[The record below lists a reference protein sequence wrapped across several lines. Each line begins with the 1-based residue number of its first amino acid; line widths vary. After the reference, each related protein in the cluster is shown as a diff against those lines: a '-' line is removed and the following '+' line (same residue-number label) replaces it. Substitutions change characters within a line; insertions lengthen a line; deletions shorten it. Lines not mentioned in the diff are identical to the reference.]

1 MKPKI
6 FLAFAIGLAS
16 ILTSCEKDFLE
27 VTPTDRLSDEAI
39 IGDSVLFEAFVINRY
54 LGVRQ
59 IDKEGDGNAPGFG
72 RGWEY
77 ALWSSITD
85 ESIYRSDDN
94 TWLIQRGQ
102 LSPENTGIAGALWGR
117 SYRGIREVN
126 YALANID
133 RVEMSQSHKNLLIA
147 ELRFIRAFRYHDL
160 IRNYGRVVLLG
171 DRVTELG
178 NDFSDQSLYERAS
191 IQESIDYVVHE
202 LNEAAGVLPLNH
214 RSSWEKGR
222 ATQGAAL
229 ALKSRLLLYA
239 ASPLYK
245 ENGTAVT
252 WQQAADAARDVMEL
266 NKYSLH
272 PDYAS
277 LFIDEEGNSDE
288 IIFARYYNLNSRHTA
303 LEIANGPNGY
313 DGWGGNTPLQN
324 LVDVYMLDNGKSIDD
339 PTSGYDPQNPYVNRD
354 PRFYATILYNGAEYR
369 GREVETFRP
378 GGRDSQDGPSSWNTS
393 QTGYYLRKFMDD
405 ENPIQNPWNVA
416 GRQPWIYFRYAE
428 ILLNYAEARNE
439 AVGPDA
445 TVYEAINTIRQRP
458 SVEMPRLP
466 EGLSQDQ
473 MRELIRRE
481 RQVELAF
488 EEHRF
493 YDVRRWL
500 IAEETENEPAYGV
513 QINKQGNQLV
523 HSRKIALEGRSFE
536 PKHYWLPIP
545 RSEIQASGNRL
556 EQNPGY

>member
-1 MKPKI
+1 MKSTI
-6 FLAFAIGLAS
+6 FLALAIGLATTF
-16 ILTSCEKDFLE
+16 TSCKEDFLD
-27 VTPTDRLSDEAI
+27 VTPTDRLSDDAI
-39 IGDSVLFEAFVINRY
+39 VGDSVLFEAFVINRY
-54 LGVRQ
+54 LGARQ
-59 IDKEGDGNAPGFG
+59 IDKEGDGAPPGFG

-77 ALWSSITD
+77 ALWGSLTD

-117 SYRGIREVN
+117 SYRSIREVN
-126 YALANID
+126 YALAHIEE
-133 RVEMSQSHKNLLIA
+133 VQMSQAHKNLLTA

-171 DRVTELG
+171 DRVAELG
-178 NDFSDQSLYERAS
+178 DDFSDPAIFKRSS
-191 IQESIDYVVHE
+191 IQEGLEYAVSE
-202 LNEAAGVLPLNH
+202 LNLAAEVLPMNH
-214 RSSWEKGR
+214 SSNWGKGR
-222 ATQGAAL
+222 ATKGAAL

-245 ENGTAVT
+245 ENGTTVT
-252 WQQAADAARDVMEL
+252 WQQSAEAAKAVMDL
-266 NKYSLH
+266 NQYSISS
-272 PDYAS
+272 DYAS
-277 LFIDEEGNSDE
+277 MFIDEEGNNSE

-313 DGWGGNTPLQN
+313 DAWGGNTPLQN
-324 LVDVYMLDNGKSIDD
+324 LVDAYEMANGRAIND
-339 PTSGYDPQNPYVNRD
+339 PASGYNTQAPYTNRD
-354 PRFYATILYNGAEYR
+354 PRFYATILYNGAQYR
-369 GREVETFRP
+369 GRAVETFRP

-428 ILLNYAEARNE
+428 ILLNYAEAQNE
-439 AVGPDA
+439 ATGPDA
-445 TVYEAINTIRQRP
+445 SVYAAVNQVRQRAG
-458 SVEMPRLP
+458 VNMPPLP
-466 EGLSQDQ
+466 QGLSQEQ
-473 MRELIRRE
+473 MRKRIQNE

-500 IAEETENEPAYGV
+500 IAEETENVPAYGV
-513 QINKQGNQLV
+513 AVTKQGQNFIYD
-523 HSRKIALEGRSFE
+523 RKIALEGRRFE
-536 PKHYWLPIP
+536 KKHYWLPVP
-545 RSEIQASGNRL
+545 RAEIQASANKL